1 MNTTPP
7 LAAGTAILV
16 VEDDPAQRRALERLL
31 GQRGFDVRV
40 AADGRAAV
48 LAVQAGPVDVAI
60 VDLNLPD
67 TSGIDLIRRI
77 RELRPSVECVM
88 LTGQGSEAAAEGA
101 RLAGASDYFEKP
113 ILDHS
118 RFFQV
123 VRRAS
128 EVHRLR
134 KRIDELGSGAPHL
147 VGTSAVTT
155 HLRGLIERMAG
166 TSAAVLITG
175 ESGVGKEVV
184 AEALHAESRRRGEF
198 VRINCAAL
206 PESLIEAELFGA
218 EEGTFTGQKGRREGL
233 FATAA
238 NGTLFLDEI
247 GEMPVG
253 LQPKLLRVLQ
263 SNSFR
268 PLGARTERELTA
280 RVIAATNQDPRKAM
294 ERGAFR
300 EDLYFR
306 LAVLTIHIRPLRDR
320 MEDVTILARHFAR
333 KYALAEGLDDIGFS
347 EGALQRLASYAW
359 PGNVRELSNA
369 VQRAV
374 IMHRGQLIEAND
386 IEVGRGDDVRPQSA
400 PGDDPWE
407 PWMGLPLTDAK
418 AEATAAFT
426 RRYLERKLA
435 DTGGNIS
442 RAAALAGMQ
451 RPNFKREMRR
461 LAVVAAGED
470 ED

>member
-1 MNTTPP
+1 MTTAPP
-7 LAAGTAILV
+7 TAILV

-31 GQRGFDVRV
+31 GVRGFEVRSAV
-40 AADGRAAV
+40 DGRTATEAL
-48 LAVQAGPVDVAI
+48 LAGRVDVAI

-88 LTGQGSEAAAEGA
+88 LTGQGSDQAAEEA

-113 ILDHS
+113 IVDHS

-128 EVHRLR
+128 EVHHLKR
-134 KRIDELGSGAPHL
+134 RIDELGPRAGAPQL
-147 VGTSAVTT
+147 IGSSQATT
-155 HLRGLIERMAG
+155 HVRGLIERMAG
-166 TSAAVLITG
+166 TSAPVLITG

-247 GEMPVG
+247 GEMPIG

-263 SNSFR
+263 SQSFR

-280 RVIAATNQDPRKAM
+280 RVIAATNQEPHKAM

-306 LAVLTIHIRPLRDR
+306 LAVLTIHIPPLRER
-320 MEDVTILARHFAR
+320 MEDVGILARHFAR
-333 KYALAEGLDDIGFS
+333 KYALAESRTGIGFS
-347 EGALQRLASYAW
+347 DAAMDRLLSYGW
-359 PGNVRELSNA
+359 PGNVRELSNV

-374 IMHRGQLIEAND
+374 IMHRGDLIEASD
-386 IEVGRGDDVRPQSA
+386 IEVGRSDA
-400 PGDDPWE
+400 PGAPARASADPWDA
-407 PWMGLPLTDAK
+407 WMALPLADAK

-435 DTGGNIS
+435 DTNGNIS

-451 RPNFKREMRR
+451 RPNFKREMRK
-461 LAVVAAGED
+461 LGVGVAGD
-470 ED
+470 EDAD